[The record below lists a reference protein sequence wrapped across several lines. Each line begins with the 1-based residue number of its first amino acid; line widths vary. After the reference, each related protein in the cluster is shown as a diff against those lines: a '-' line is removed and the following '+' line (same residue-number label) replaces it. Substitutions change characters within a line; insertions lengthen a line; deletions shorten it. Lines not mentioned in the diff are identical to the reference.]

1 MLFEAIYGLSRF
13 EVGSLLAQI
22 AYICCQ
28 KLRKEC
34 NLLEMSVG

>member
-22 AYICCQ
+22 AYICCHSFIV
-28 KLRKEC
+28 
-34 NLLEMSVG
+34 LLICDIVF